1 MSTSGPGVSAEV
13 RYLGPMQE
21 RPRYHANDSTRDVL
35 ELESRRI
42 EIANAR
48 LCVAAPELEEEG
60 FQLRSHHSAL
70 ADFADERAVASR
82 YVKEVDRLLL
92 ELSGADAV
100 AVNPRGVLRFSERSS
115 ACGRFDNSHPA
126 RFVHVDVSDA
136 TAAMFAA
143 RSNPTPA
150 RRVRRFCHYN
160 VWRVCSTPPQDVPL
174 AVCDARSVH
183 TADLV
188 PADAVFDTPGMPEW
202 SFEGLVVTG
211 NPSHRWCYFPDMDRD
226 EVLVFKTNDSD
237 PSRSHCVPHVAFDDP
252 SCPPDVTPR
261 VSIEMRG
268 IAYWYR
274 HDPE

>member
-1 MSTSGPGVSAEV
+1 
-13 RYLGPMQE
+13 
-21 RPRYHANDSTRDVL
+21 
-35 ELESRRI
+35 
-42 EIANAR
+42 
-48 LCVAAPELEEEG
+48 
-60 FQLRSHHSAL
+60 
-70 ADFADERAVASR
+70 
-82 YVKEVDRLLL
+82 
-92 ELSGADAV
+92 
-100 AVNPRGVLRFSERSS
+100 
-115 ACGRFDNSHPA
+115 
-126 RFVHVDVSDA
+126 
-136 TAAMFAA
+136 MFAA

-188 PADAVFDTPGMPEW
+188 PADAVFDHRACRNGRSKVWW
-202 SFEGLVVTG
+202 SRGTRVIAGAISRTWIG
-211 NPSHRWCYFPDMDRD
+211 TRCWCSDR
-226 EVLVFKTNDSD
+226 DSD